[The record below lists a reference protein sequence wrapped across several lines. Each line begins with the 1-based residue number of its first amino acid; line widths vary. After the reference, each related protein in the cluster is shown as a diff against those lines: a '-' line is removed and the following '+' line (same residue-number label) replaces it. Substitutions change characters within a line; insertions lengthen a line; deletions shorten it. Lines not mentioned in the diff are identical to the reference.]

1 MLYVIKFHAVI
12 VPLLVALFK
21 LNKLPPR
28 DIPVPI
34 IVRLQGTNAVE
45 AKEIIDN
52 SGLNVHSAITLK
64 EAAEKVKDLVG

>member
-1 MLYVIKFHAVI
+1 
-12 VPLLVALFK
+12 
-21 LNKLPPR
+21 
-28 DIPVPI
+28 
-34 IVRLQGTNAVE
+34 VE